1 MDISKL
7 IDIQIIDKLDIP
19 YNNDIINKELDTIY
33 SDISDI
39 FFNQYLDS
47 LENNYHDYKNPFLIK
62 LIYKDKPI
70 FNLIDNMTIEISNF
84 IDDNEFDS
92 YYYSFKPYNKI
103 YPLTNQMYITLI
115 AKQGNINMEYFQK
128 IMAYQLFQL
137 YQDSEYLKKYS
148 KNLFYNFDNIN
159 LYTNNK
165 KIEKIANLL
174 VFLFKNNIDNYIKD
188 ILNICRENN
197 EIKKI
202 EESIPFKLI
211 NIQLKHLYSSYKEIE
226 LDENDLYFIQSNF
239 NLNKNTLDELIAYSI
254 IYFNYRISKANTDLL
269 LDKINEKKSSYY
281 NKFY

>member
-1 MDISKL
+1 MVGNVNEHLS
-7 IDIQIIDKLDIP
+7 
-19 YNNDIINKELDTIY
+19 ELDVIY

-39 FFNQYLDS
+39 FFKQYLDS

-62 LIYKDKPI
+62 LIYKDKAI

-115 AKQGNINMEYFQK
+115 AKKGNINMEYFQK

-148 KNLFYNFDNIN
+148 KNLFYKFDNIN

-188 ILNICRENN
+188 ILNICRKNN

-226 LDENDLYFIQSNF
+226 LDENDLYFIKS
-239 NLNKNTLDELIAYSI
+239 NLNLTKDELEELIAYSI
-254 IYFNYRISKANTDLL
+254 IYFNYRISKGNTDFFIENI
-269 LDKINEKKSSYY
+269 K
-281 NKFY
+281 